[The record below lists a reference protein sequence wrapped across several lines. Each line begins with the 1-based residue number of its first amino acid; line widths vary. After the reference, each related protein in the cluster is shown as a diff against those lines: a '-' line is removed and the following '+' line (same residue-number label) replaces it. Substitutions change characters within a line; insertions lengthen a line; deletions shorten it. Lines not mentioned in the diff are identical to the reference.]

1 MMPAL
6 SVRGLQKHFTSKGGG
21 GVVQAVNDVSFD
33 IPRQT
38 TLGLVG
44 ESGAGKSTVGRCILR
59 LTPPT
64 AGTVLLGDTD
74 VGALNRGQLRQARA
88 RMQMVFQDP
97 YDSLNPRMR
106 IRELVDE
113 PLLLNTSLGA
123 DERYRRVLELLDLVR
138 LEERHLDRFPHQL
151 SGGQLQRVGIARA
164 IATNPEFIVL
174 DEPTSSLDLSVQA
187 GILSLLKQLQS
198 ELGLTYLLIS
208 HDLRTVEAYCDR
220 VAVMYLGS
228 IVESGT
234 ADDVFNNPQHP
245 YTQALASAALPAD
258 HRADISRHM
267 LTGEL
272 PSPVNLPD
280 GCLFA
285 SRCPL
290 VIQACR
296 ERRPSMREV
305 GPVHG
310 AACIR
315 IDDGSNLLP
324 DPRLGGGDV

>member
-1 MMPAL
+1 MTAAL
-6 SVRGLQKHFTSKGGG
+6 SVQGLQKHFTSKGGG
-21 GVVQAVNDVSFD
+21 GIVQAVNDVSFE

-74 VGALNRGQLRQARA
+74 LGALDRRELRRARA

-97 YDSLNPRMR
+97 YESLNPRMR
-106 IRELVDE
+106 IRDLVDE
-113 PLLLNTSLGA
+113 PLLLNTSMGA
-123 DERYRRVLELLDLVR
+123 DERLGRVRELLDLVR

-187 GILSLLKQLQS
+187 GILTLLKRLQE

-234 ADDVFNNPQHP
+234 ADDVFGNPQHP

-258 HRADISRHM
+258 HTADVTRHV
-267 LTGEL
+267 LSGEL

-290 VIQACR
+290 VEQACR
-296 ERRPSMREV
+296 DSRPSMREV
-305 GPVHG
+305 GPVHT

-315 IDDGSNLLP
+315 IDDASNLLP
-324 DPRLGGGDV
+324 DPRSGDRDV

>member
-1 MMPAL
+1 MTAAL
-6 SVRGLQKHFTSKGGG
+6 TVRGLQKHFTSKGGG
-21 GVVQAVNDVSFD
+21 GTVQAVNDVSFD

-64 AGTVLLGDTD
+64 AGTVWLGDTD
-74 VGALNRGQLRQARA
+74 LGALGRRELREART

-106 IRELVDE
+106 IRELIDE
-113 PLLLNTSLGA
+113 PLVLNTSMGA
-123 DERYRRVLELLDLVR
+123 DERFRRVIDLLDLVR

-228 IVESGT
+228 IVESGP
-234 ADDVFNNPQHP
+234 ADDVFTNPQHP

-258 HRADISRHM
+258 HKAKVERHV
-267 LTGEL
+267 LAGEL
-272 PSPVNLPD
+272 PSPVNLPE

-290 VIQACR
+290 VKQACR
-296 ERRPSMREV
+296 ESMPAMREV
-305 GPVHG
+305 GNDHT

-315 IDDGSNLLP
+315 IDDGTNRLP
-324 DPRLGGGDV
+324 DPSIRDNDV